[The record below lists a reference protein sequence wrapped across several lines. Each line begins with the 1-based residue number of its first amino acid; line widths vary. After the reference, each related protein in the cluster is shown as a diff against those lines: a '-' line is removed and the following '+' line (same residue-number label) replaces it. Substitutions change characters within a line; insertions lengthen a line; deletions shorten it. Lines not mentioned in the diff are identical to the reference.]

1 MRSMKIALAFV
12 GLLVG
17 AGFATGKEVI
27 QYFISFGYW
36 GLAGAVISGIIMSI
50 AGAVILQLGSYFLA
64 REHKF
69 VFNNVSHPIVSKFLD
84 FAVTFTMFTVGIVM
98 IAGAGSTLEQQ
109 FGWPAWIGSLAMVVL
124 VMLTGLMDVDKVSSI
139 ISLITPF
146 IVIAVIGVFIY
157 TLMNMP
163 SDLGALNELAQ
174 QQESPVKPWILSA
187 LNYNGLAL
195 ILGIS
200 MCLVIGGSTA
210 NPKEVGVGGLLG
222 GLLYTVMLVMS
233 AVALLF
239 GMDKV
244 EGSDVP
250 MLALFESIKPVL
262 ASIMVWII
270 FALIYNTCIGMFYA
284 LGRRLT
290 AKSPGKYAPV
300 FLATCAAG
308 FAVSFVGFEALMT
321 YAYPVIGYTGI
332 VTVGVMVAW
341 WIKNRD
347 RIKKEGALREE
358 IHTLVEKREDP
369 EQEFTAEDHK
379 TLASKFEESDMDNT
393 QEVIEAEIC
402 DDDDADTDASDASGD
417 IQEAGDNGKY
427 AAVKVDPKN

>member
-1 MRSMKIALAFV
+1 MKIALAFV

-69 VFNNVSHPIVSKFLD
+69 VFNNVSHPIVSRFLD

-157 TLMNMP
+157 SLVNMP

-250 MLALFESIKPVL
+250 MLALFESIKPFL

-290 AKSPGKYAPV
+290 AKKPGQV
-300 FLATCAAG
+300 RTC
-308 FAVSFVGFEALMT
+308 L
-321 YAYPVIGYTGI
+321 PGYLCSGI
-332 VTVGVMVAW
+332 RGELRGLRSAHDVRLPSDRLHGH
-341 WIKNRD
+341 RD
-347 RIKKEGALREE
+347 RRSHGGVVDQEPRPDQEGRCAPRGDSHPRGKARGSGAG
-358 IHTLVEKREDP
+358 IHRRRSQDP
-369 EQEFTAEDHK
+369 C
-379 TLASKFEESDMDNT
+379 FEVRRVRYG
-393 QEVIEAEIC
+393 QH
-402 DDDDADTDASDASGD
+402 
-417 IQEAGDNGKY
+417 AGSH
-427 AAVKVDPKN
+427 